1 MDDFK
6 KYLKAR
12 VFIYIDDLIITSA
25 SPEEHLEDID
35 EVLGKIEILG
45 MKLKASKCEFAK
57 EEIRFLGFILS
68 KEGIRPN
75 PEKTEAIDQYPQPT
89 NATEVKSFL
98 GMCSFF
104 RRFIHNFATIAAP
117 LTALTK
123 KNVPFDWTPQ
133 CKEAMDHLKK
143 ALTTAPVLA
152 APRLGRPFVIET
164 DSSAKGV
171 AGVLKQEQD
180 GLERVIAYASRT
192 LNKHEA
198 RYPAIE
204 LEALG
209 LIYAVQKFRPYIDGA
224 KCTVITDHA
233 PLKALLHRKDL
244 TGRLAKYQ
252 IVLQEFDVDIIYRPG
267 KKNAVCDALSRH
279 LPSVANA
286 ITST

>member
-1 MDDFK
+1 
-6 KYLKAR
+6 
-12 VFIYIDDLIITSA
+12 
-25 SPEEHLEDID
+25 
-35 EVLGKIEILG
+35 

-57 EEIRFLGFILS
+57 EEIKFLGFILS

-75 PEKTEAIDQYPQPT
+75 PEKTRAFDQYSQPT

-104 RRFIHNFATIAAP
+104 RRFIHNFATIAPP

-123 KNVPFDWTPQ
+123 KNVLFDWTPQ
-133 CKEAMDHLKK
+133 CKEAMDRLKK
-143 ALTTAPVLA
+143 HTTAPVLA
-152 APRLGRPFVIET
+152 APRLGRPFIIET

-171 AGVLKQEQD
+171 AGILKQEQD

-209 LIYAVQKFRPYIDGA
+209 TQGISLGFLLAPPSRLSGAAHAAPGEVWLVFPGHPRYVLHPNQKVPKWDEEEQQDRDAQKPRSWDDEEQQSRNVQK
-224 KCTVITDHA
+224 
-233 PLKALLHRKDL
+233 
-244 TGRLAKYQ
+244 
-252 IVLQEFDVDIIYRPG
+252 
-267 KKNAVCDALSRH
+267 NW
-279 LPSVANA
+279 
-286 ITST
+286 

>member
-1 MDDFK
+1 
-6 KYLKAR
+6 
-12 VFIYIDDLIITSA
+12 
-25 SPEEHLEDID
+25 
-35 EVLGKIEILG
+35 
-45 MKLKASKCEFAK
+45 
-57 EEIRFLGFILS
+57 
-68 KEGIRPN
+68 
-75 PEKTEAIDQYPQPT
+75 
-89 NATEVKSFL
+89 
-98 GMCSFF
+98 MCSFF

-123 KNVPFDWTPQ
+123 KNTPFDWTSQ
-133 CKEAMDHLKK
+133 CEEAMKYLKK
-143 ALTTAPVLA
+143 ALTTAPILA
-152 APRLGRPFVIET
+152 APRLGKPFTIET

-171 AGVLKQEQD
+171 AGILKQEQD
-180 GLERVIAYASRT
+180 GLQRVIAYASRT

-209 LIYAVQKFRPYIDGA
+209 LVYAVQKFRPYIDGA

-252 IVLQEFDVDIIYRPG
+252 IVLQEFDIDIVYRPG

-279 LPSVANA
+279 LPPAANA
-286 ITST
+286 ITYITSDNLQMDTVRKEQDEESRAPFEQKLYARREQINPEESLPWVPQNATALPERVIPAECDSSIQGSLGDDVVDTQLILSSGKNIPRRR